1 MKFKIF
7 SLFLISAF
15 SLFPQST
22 YFIKYKENVS
32 RTEIASRIQQTRP
45 IANITGS
52 RVKSSDISR
61 CDYLVKGLSENIS
74 GLSRIIKIEL
84 INDIND
90 SDIDNLLKLNPD
102 IEYIQLNS
110 ILKISA
116 IPNDSLFSQQWALTK
131 IDALN
136 AWDNTQGADSV
147 IVGVIDT
154 GVDYLHPDLSNKLFF
169 NPGEKGLD
177 NFGNDK
183 STNGLDD
190 DNNGFIDDYMGWD
203 FTDRV
208 GFPFDP
214 TGGDYLKWDNNP
226 MDENAYSH
234 GTAVSGIIGAQT
246 NNQIGVAG
254 VAPHVK
260 ILNLRAF
267 DPAGYGEED
276 DVAAAILYAV
286 KMKAKVINMSFGD
299 NSFSYVLRDVIRYAH
314 SQNVVLVGSSGNSN
328 SGNPHYPSGYSEVI
342 SVGNS
347 TQEDYV
353 ASTSNWGSTLDLV
366 APGTGIMTTI
376 RSGKYSLFN
385 GTSAAAPFISAS
397 AALILSL
404 GNYSNE
410 EVRQILK
417 STSDDIGEAGWD
429 LRSGAGRLNL
439 NKALTVLAPS
449 VVRFHN
455 PLMDFATT
463 ADTLTVKAS
472 VLSPYFVKYDLEV
485 GLGLNPKTWTNL
497 IKDAFNQVSD
507 ENILNLDLKNYFNP
521 VKDTS
526 YTLRLVV
533 TQNNGRTLEER
544 VNFHVLKTVPT
555 GQLISLIPAYYGEK
569 PTISA
574 AVYTPSN
581 CIVRMYYR
589 MVGETSFRF
598 VTLDGFTTNNQF
610 VKKLHYGFIPKFYA
624 RENTSYELYFEIENL
639 VGLKSTLKDSLNN
652 YFVLKTEEAFYQIPK
667 KEMSFSLPPGIIF
680 DKPLNF
686 TSSFFDEVMIRENT
700 NSKVT
705 SHYKLVNNSFVLLD
719 TLVERIPKDYG
730 NFNNNDRKDL
740 LSFWFYYG
748 YVHEQQTTNSS
759 KLVEKYKQEQTMFW
773 PVMAKDIDKD
783 GKTEIVT
790 VSSDTTLTVY
800 RVNNDFS
807 LSQIAKLT
815 NFSGNGVGGNL
826 FDSPNGIVL
835 DIDGDGVNELWLVD
849 TDGDIFSYKI
859 LPNDQYLPY
868 KNLQTGFAS
877 SSAYIASGDFTG
889 DGKQEIAVLLHS
901 VPEIDVANY
910 HLLIVFNSAFEII
923 YDRAFID
930 PASEFSGAFQR
941 SENGLKFADI
951 DNNNTDELI
960 LYIFPYSYILQKVS
974 NKYQIVFYDE
984 GVNSTAILVSD
995 LNKNGVMEIALPKA
1009 DKVYFY
1015 EFSNADKPLTP
1026 SNLSG
1031 YSIDSSRIR
1040 LDWISK
1046 ENFTII
1052 YKGSDSLSLVK
1063 YDSTFNKYYED
1074 INVEL
1079 NKSYYYR
1086 VQAYNITNN
1095 DRYSDLS
1102 NLTGVFHHKPAKI
1115 SRLEIN
1121 NNNSV
1126 IVHLDNLINTTVL
1139 NLESFYVSNV
1149 TSSQSVPINS
1159 VTPNNQFS
1167 YLITFKD
1174 NLVNGSYLLII
1185 RELFDAFNSPVDKDS
1200 LNFNFQSSP
1209 VAEEFFVQS
1218 FEIINPQ
1225 LIKIVF
1231 NLNVDSLSATNPN
1244 NYLFQPQNSISGIR
1258 IETGNPKTVY
1268 LDLSGGNPVGS
1279 VGIEYRLK
1287 LSNIL
1292 SSYSSGR
1299 VKISDNAGSVLVL
1312 TGNSADLSDVYFYP
1326 SPARINNGEGKLTF
1340 ANLPNYVD
1348 ISIWSL
1354 TGKKIADLK
1363 ERDGNGGFTWNLRDD
1378 FGVLVDSGIY
1388 IYRMVMR
1395 DSKNTELETKLGK
1408 VAIIK

>member
-7 SLFLISAF
+7 FISLISAI
-15 SLFPQST
+15 SLLPQST

-32 RTEIASRIQQTRP
+32 RTEVASRIQQSRP
-45 IANITGS
+45 LPNMTGS
-52 RVKSSDISR
+52 RIKATDISR
-61 CDYLVKGLSENIS
+61 CDYLVKGISDNIPE
-74 GLSRIIKIEL
+74 LSRIIKVEL

-90 SDIDNLLKLNPD
+90 SDIDFILKQNPD
-102 IEYIQLNS
+102 IEYIQPNS
-110 ILKISA
+110 VLKISN

-136 AWDNTQGADSV
+136 AWNKTQGTDSV

-154 GVDYLHPDLSNKLFF
+154 GVDYLHPDLTDILFF
-169 NPGEKGLD
+169 NPGERGLD
-177 NFGNDK
+177 NLGNDK
-183 STNGLDD
+183 SSNGLDD

-214 TGGDYLKWDNNP
+214 TGGDYLKWDNIP
-226 MDENAYSH
+226 MDENVYSH

-246 NNQIGVAG
+246 NNQIGIAG
-254 VAPHVK
+254 VAPNVK

-397 AALILSL
+397 AAMILSL

-463 ADTLTVKAS
+463 ADTFTVKAS
-472 VLSPYFVKYDLEV
+472 VLSPFFVKYDLEV

-497 IKDAFNQVSD
+497 IKDAFNQVSG

-521 VKDTS
+521 VKDTT

-544 VNFHVLKTVPT
+544 VNFHIIKTVPT

-574 AVYTPSN
+574 AFYTPSN
-581 CIVRMYYR
+581 CIVRMYYK
-589 MVGETSFRF
+589 MAGEISFRF

-624 RENTSYELYFEIENL
+624 KDNTNYELYFEIENL
-639 VGLKSTLKDSLNN
+639 VGLKSTVQDSLNN
-652 YFVLKTEEAFYQIPK
+652 YFVLKTEESFHQIPK

-686 TSSFFDEVMIRENT
+686 TSDFFDEVMIRENS

-705 SHYKLVNNSFVLLD
+705 NHYKLINNSFILLD
-719 TLVERIPKDYG
+719 TLVERIPKDFG

-748 YVHEQQTTNSS
+748 YIHEQQTTNSP
-759 KLVEKYKQEQTMFW
+759 KLVEKYKQEQSMFW
-773 PVMAKDIDKD
+773 PVLAKDIDKD

-790 VSSDTTLTVY
+790 VSSDTTLTIY

-807 LSQIAKLT
+807 LSQTAKLT
-815 NFSGNGVGGNL
+815 NFSGNGLGENL

-859 LPNDQYLPY
+859 LPGDQYVPY

-889 DGKQEIAVLLHS
+889 DGKKEIAVLLHS
-901 VPEIDVANY
+901 IPEIDVANY
-910 HLLIVFNSAFEII
+910 HLLIVFNSNFEII

-930 PASEFSGAFQR
+930 PASEFSGAFQK

-960 LYIFPYSYILQKVS
+960 LYLFPYAYILKKIN

-995 LNKNGVMEIALPKA
+995 LNKNGVKEIALPKA

-1015 EFSNADKPLTP
+1015 EFTNADKPLTP

-1031 YSIDSSRIR
+1031 YSIDSTRIR
-1040 LDWISK
+1040 LDWISN

-1052 YKGSDSLSLVK
+1052 YKGTDSLNLIK
-1063 YDSTFNKYYED
+1063 YDSTFNKYYLD
-1074 INVEL
+1074 NNVEL

-1086 VQAYNITNN
+1086 VQAYNITNTE
-1095 DRYSDLS
+1095 RYSDFS
-1102 NLTGVFHHKPAKI
+1102 NLAGAFHHSPAKLLK
-1115 SRLEIN
+1115 LEIN
-1121 NNNSV
+1121 NDNSV
-1126 IVHLDNLINTTVL
+1126 IVHFDNLINTTIL
-1139 NLESFYVSNV
+1139 NLESFHV
-1149 TSSQSVPINS
+1149 TNLATSQTTVINS

-1167 YLITFKD
+1167 YLVTFREKL
-1174 NLVNGSYLLII
+1174 NTGNYSLSIH
-1185 RELFDAFNSPVDKDS
+1185 ELFDAYNSPVNKDS
-1200 LNFNFQSSP
+1200 LTFNFQSAP
-1209 VAEEFFVQS
+1209 VLDEFFVQS
-1218 FEIINPQ
+1218 FEILNPQ

-1231 NLNVDSLSATNPN
+1231 NLDVDSLSATNPN
-1244 NYLFQPQNSISGIR
+1244 NYHFQPQNSISDIR
-1258 IETGNPKTVY
+1258 IKEGNPKTIY

-1279 VGIEYRLK
+1279 VGIEYMLK
-1287 LSNIL
+1287 ISNL
-1292 SSYSSGR
+1292 FSSYSTGKI
-1299 VKISDNAGSVLVL
+1299 KISENAGSVLVL
-1312 TGNSADLSDVYFYP
+1312 TGNASNLSDVYFYP
-1326 SPARINNGEGKLTF
+1326 SPARINDGTGKLTF
-1340 ANLPNYVD
+1340 ANLPNFVD

-1354 TGKKIADLK
+1354 TGKKITDLK
-1363 ERDGNGGFTWNLRDD
+1363 ERDGNGGFTWNLRDE

-1388 IYRMVMR
+1388 IYCMVMR
-1395 DSKNTELETKLGK
+1395 DSKNAELETKLGK